1 MYHIKF
7 DGLPDCSGLDLQPY
21 AFPTEDE
28 AFKFALGII
37 LHAKSGG
44 RVNLSNLTISI
55 IGPSGFSETWSLR
68 EFLVRHIYIEW
79 VKFSRPVA
87 AIAAP

>member
-37 LHAKSGG
+37 LHVKSGG
-44 RVNLSNLTISI
+44 RINISNLMVSI
-55 IGPSGFSETWSLR
+55 IGPTDFSETWSLG
-68 EFLVRHIYIEW
+68 EFLVEAHLHRD
-79 VKFSRPVA
+79 
-87 AIAAP
+87 

>member
-44 RVNLSNLTISI
+44 RVNLSNLAISI
-55 IGPSGFSETWSLR
+55 IGPSGFSETWYLR
-68 EFLVRHIYIEW
+68 EFLVEAYLHREG
-79 VKFSRPVA
+79 
-87 AIAAP
+87 

>member
-37 LHAKSGG
+37 RHAKSGG
-44 RVNLSNLTISI
+44 HVNLSNLTISI
-55 IGPSGFSETWSLR
+55 IGPATEKRCRW
-68 EFLVRHIYIEW
+68 FLVEHIYIEI
-79 VKFSRPVA
+79 KFIRPVA
-87 AIAAP
+87 VIAAP